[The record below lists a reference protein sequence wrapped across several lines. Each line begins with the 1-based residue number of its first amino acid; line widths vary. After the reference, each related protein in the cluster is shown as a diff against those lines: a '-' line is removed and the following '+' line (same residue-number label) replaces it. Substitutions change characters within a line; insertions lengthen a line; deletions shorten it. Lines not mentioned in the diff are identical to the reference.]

1 MGWVADCSDDPPTGE
16 LYRSQIAGE
25 NNRSHSLSAE
35 ILASRLMGLD
45 LGPLDDRLRRL

>member
-25 NNRSHSLSAE
+25 NNRSHSLSAQ

-45 LGPLDDRLRRL
+45 LGQFDDGLQSL